1 MSTNS
6 ETINKGWQ
14 KTLTGGFEFDEE
26 LLGNPDYQEEL
37 LLQLG
42 MEKLMLQDDRE
53 SSDDEDDE
61 NEVEV
66 VEIEPEVEEPKR
78 QKQKQITDFFKTAV

>member
-6 ETINKGWQ
+6 ETINKSWQ

-26 LLGNPDYQEEL
+26 LLGNPDYREEL

-42 MEKLMLQDDRE
+42 MEKLMLQDGVLTVTTTDLEQRF
-53 SSDDEDDE
+53 
-61 NEVEV
+61 NR
-66 VEIEPEVEEPKR
+66 I
-78 QKQKQITDFFKTAV
+78 ITTFSG

>member
-1 MSTNS
+1 MV
-6 ETINKGWQ
+6 
-14 KTLTGGFEFDEE
+14 
-26 LLGNPDYQEEL
+26 
-37 LLQLG
+37 

-66 VEIEPEVEEPKR
+66 VEIEPVVEEPIR
-78 QKQKQITDFFKTAV
+78 QKQKQITDFSE

>member
-6 ETINKGWQ
+6 ETINKSWQ

-26 LLGNPDYQEEL
+26 LLGNPDYQKEL

-42 MEKLMLQDDRE
+42 MEKLMLENDRE
-53 SSDDEDDE
+53 SSDDE
-61 NEVEV
+61 NGVEV

-78 QKQKQITDFFKTAV
+78 QKQKQITDF

>member
-26 LLGNPDYQEEL
+26 LSGNPDYQEEL
-37 LLQLG
+37 LLQLR
-42 MEKLMLQDDRE
+42 MEKLMLQNDRE
-53 SSDDEDDE
+53 SSDDE

-66 VEIEPEVEEPKR
+66 FEIEPEVEEPKR
-78 QKQKQITDFFKTAV
+78 QKQKQITDFFKTAE

>member
-6 ETINKGWQ
+6 ETINKSWQ

-42 MEKLMLQDDRE
+42 IEKLMLENDRE

-61 NEVEV
+61 NLVEV
-66 VEIEPEVEEPKR
+66 VDVEPEVEEPQT
-78 QKQKQITDFFKTAV
+78 QKQKQITVFFKTAE